1 MITDCTLT
9 TDLLIDLVS
18 AYTQFIQAQKVGAS
32 FLKNWVQKNGATTLA
47 GTEDV
52 FTPVTCE
59 RMLEIFLWA
68 ESAIK
73 QFHNCLESD

>member
-1 MITDCTLT
+1 MQHAHEE
-9 TDLLIDLVS
+9 S
-18 AYTQFIQAQKVGAS
+18 AS
-32 FLKNWVQKNGATTLA
+32 FLKNRVQKNGATTLA

-52 FTPVTCE
+52 FTPVICE

-73 QFHNCLESD
+73 QFHNRLESD

>member
-1 MITDCTLT
+1 M
-9 TDLLIDLVS
+9 
-18 AYTQFIQAQKVGAS
+18 GAS
-32 FLKNWVQKNGATTLA
+32 FLKNRVQKNGATTLA

-52 FTPVTCE
+52 FTPVICE

-73 QFHNCLESD
+73 QFHNRLESD